1 MLTKKG
7 VDNMEEVKIDDLF
20 TLSNDMAAYVGSNEE
35 GFRNFLKTAA
45 FTLHNT
51 VSNQLLIQS
60 YLMSINGRLPADE
73 VKTADKWY
81 AEGINIRNDTPPI
94 YIMEIG
100 GDKKGYHP
108 KAVYDISQTD
118 AGLPP
123 VNDKGVVLEQF
134 MKSAPC
140 RIEYTDNFKIKGTKS
155 MYLPAE
161 DVISVTKGF
170 KSFDEIFSSLAMEY
184 MHRSYACEGDDKGK
198 KENTKNKGNNVYQRG
213 AYNDS
218 AYAGA
223 YMIATRYG
231 FDTSSYNFT
240 NTIERLKGADY
251 KDIKKVLENIVSPAI
266 DYCKA
271 VDKNMD
277 AYLEA
282 GDINVART

>member
-1 MLTKKG
+1 
-7 VDNMEEVKIDDLF
+7 MEEVSVDYLF
-20 TLSNDMAAYVGSNEE
+20 DLSNQMATFVGSNEE

-60 YLMSINGRLPADE
+60 YLMSINGRLPVE
-73 VKTADKWY
+73 VKTAEEWNN
-81 AEGINIRNDTPPI
+81 EGISIKNDTSPI
-94 YIMEIG
+94 YIMERAG
-100 GDKKGYHP
+100 EEKGYRP
-108 KAVYDISQTD
+108 KVVYDISQTD
-118 AGLPP
+118 AQLPP
-123 VNDKGVVLEQF
+123 VNDKGIVLEQF

-140 RIEYTDNFKIKGTKS
+140 RIEYTDNFKIKGTRS
-155 MYLPAE
+155 MYMPTE

-170 KSFDEIFSSLAMEY
+170 KSFDEIFSGLAMEY
-184 MHRSYACEGDDKGK
+184 MHRSYACGDVRKGK
-198 KENTKNKGNNVYQRG
+198 KEKTEKANNVYQRG

-231 FDTSSYNFT
+231 FDTSSYSFM
-240 NTIERLKGADY
+240 NTMERLKGADY

-266 DYCKA
+266 EICKA
-271 VDKNMD
+271 TDKNLD

-282 GDINVART
+282 GDRNAART

>member
-1 MLTKKG
+1 MA
-7 VDNMEEVKIDDLF
+7 EVKIDDLF
-20 TLSNDMAAYVGSNEE
+20 SLSNEMAAYVGSSEE

-60 YLMSINGRLPADE
+60 YLMSINGRLPAE
-73 VKTADKWY
+73 VKTA
-81 AEGINIRNDTPPI
+81 AEWNDVGISIRNDTVPI

-100 GDKKGYHP
+100 SDEKGYHP

-118 AGLPP
+118 AMVP
-123 VNDKGVVLEQF
+123 VANDKGIVLEQF
-134 MKSAPC
+134 MQSAPC
-140 RIEYTDNFKIKGTKS
+140 KITYTDNFKIKGTRA
-155 MYLPAE
+155 MYIPAE

-184 MHRSYACEGDDKGK
+184 MHRSYARGGNDKEK
-198 KENTKNKGNNVYQRG
+198 KESNVYKRG

-223 YMIATRYG
+223 YLISTRYG
-231 FDTSSYNFT
+231 FDTSSYSFAS
-240 NTIERLKGADY
+240 TIERLKGADY
-251 KDIKKVLENIVSPAI
+251 KDVKKVLENIVSPATQFCKEI
-266 DYCKA
+266 DR
-271 VDKNMD
+271 NIN

-282 GDINVART
+282 GDISAART

>member
-1 MLTKKG
+1 
-7 VDNMEEVKIDDLF
+7 MEEVSIDDLF
-20 TLSNDMAAYVGSNEE
+20 TLSNNMAAYVGSNEE
-35 GFRNFLKTAA
+35 GFKNFLKTAA

-60 YLMSINGRLPADE
+60 YLMFINGRLPASE
-73 VKTADKWY
+73 VKTADEWY
-81 AEGINIRNDTPPI
+81 ADGISIKNDTSPI

-100 GDKKGYHP
+100 DDDDKKSYHP

-118 AGLPP
+118 AVLPS
-123 VNDKGVVLEQF
+123 VNDKGIVLEQF

-140 RIEYTDNFKIKGTKS
+140 RIVYTDNFKIKGTRS
-155 MYLPAE
+155 IYMPAE

-170 KSFDEIFSSLAMEY
+170 QSFDEIFSGLAMEY
-184 MHRSYACEGDDKGK
+184 MHRSYALGGAEKGK
-198 KENTKNKGNNVYQRG
+198 KKNTEKTDNVYKRG
-213 AYNDS
+213 VYNDS

-231 FDTSSYNFT
+231 FDTSSYSFM
-240 NTIERLKGADY
+240 NTMERLKGASC

-266 DYCKA
+266 EICKA
-271 VDKNMD
+271 TDKNLD

-282 GDINVART
+282 GDRNAART

>member
-1 MLTKKG
+1 MA
-7 VDNMEEVKIDDLF
+7 EVKIDDLF
-20 TLSNDMAAYVGSNEE
+20 SLSNEMAAYVGSSEE

-60 YLMSINGRLPADE
+60 YLMSINGRLPIE
-73 VKTADKWY
+73 VKTATEWND
-81 AEGINIRNDTPPI
+81 EGISIRDDTVPI

-100 GDKKGYHP
+100 GDEKGYHP

-118 AGLPP
+118 AGLP
-123 VNDKGVVLEQF
+123 VANDKGIVLEQF
-134 MKSAPC
+134 MQSAPC
-140 RIEYTDNFKIKGTKS
+140 RIEYTDNFKIKGTRA
-155 MYLPAE
+155 MYIPAE

-184 MHRSYACEGDDKGK
+184 MHRSYARAEDDKK
-198 KENTKNKGNNVYQRG
+198 QNNENKGNKRSSVYQRG

-231 FDTSSYNFT
+231 FDTSSYNFA
-240 NTIERLKGADY
+240 NTIERLKGADF
-251 KDIKKVLENIVSPAI
+251 KDVKKVLENIVSSASRYCREI
-266 DYCKA
+266 DKSMA
-271 VDKNMD
+271 

-282 GDINVART
+282 GDINAART